1 MLVRLYADDQLWVVN
16 KPNGLASL
24 PHSGPEPHLV
34 QQLQALEPGFWAV
47 LTPLDRAASG
57 AVLVARTP
65 QAQRALQQAQEQ
77 GQVQVVFHAL
87 VLGNPAW
94 DRRELDTPLR
104 PNVGRRKRTVAD
116 PARGRP
122 ARTRVRV
129 IERFGSHALVEVTP
143 LTRVRHQVRA
153 HLYAAGHPIAGDP
166 LYGPGPE
173 PGGVARHLALHAR
186 RLRFP
191 HPGRGETMQVTAP
204 YPAWWDAALDALR
217 WEKAL
222 TRRDA

>member
-1 MLVRLYADDQLWVVN
+1 MTRPRVRAGRPRGGGGEVGLGRHRRVV
-16 KPNGLASL
+16 P
-24 PHSGPEPHLV
+24 
-34 QQLQALEPGFWAV
+34 
-47 LTPLDRAASG
+47 
-57 AVLVARTP
+57 
-65 QAQRALQQAQEQ
+65 
-77 GQVQVVFHAL
+77 
-87 VLGNPAW
+87 NPA
-94 DRRELDTPLR
+94 
-104 PNVGRRKRTVAD
+104 G
-116 PARGRP
+116 GGP
-122 ARTRVRV
+122 ARTWVRV
-129 IERFGSHALVEVTP
+129 IERFGSHALVEVVP

-191 HPGRGETMQVTAP
+191 HPQGDETVQVTAP
-204 YPAWWDAALDALR
+204 YPSWWDAALDALR